1 MKKLIKEFKDFALR
15 GNVMDMAVG
24 VLIGGAFSG
33 IVTSLT
39 DNFIQPTIN
48 MIITRKFYSLEE
60 IAGYA
65 SAFGSSVVNFL
76 IMALIL
82 FFLLKAMNKLLTIGA
97 RKPEP
102 EALAVKI
109 CPFCQSEISINA
121 TRCPHCT
128 SHIPEAEEEVQA
140 EIAEV

>member
-1 MKKLIKEFKDFALR
+1 
-15 GNVMDMAVG
+15 
-24 VLIGGAFSG
+24 
-33 IVTSLT
+33 
-39 DNFIQPTIN
+39 

-82 FFLLKAMNKLLTIGA
+82 FYFYLKAMNKLLTIGA

-102 EALAVKI
+102 EAPAVKI